1 MTATQAALAVVLR
14 GERVLLVR
22 RANPPDAGLWG
33 YPGGKVEPGETVEQ
47 AAVRELREETGVR
60 AEAGAVLVTLEVK
73 GEGFHYALHAVA
85 CHYLSGKPCAA
96 DDVTDADWVS
106 FPDVQAGVRPMSS
119 DVGRVLEMALKRLG

>member
-14 GERVLLVR
+14 EERVLLVR

-47 AAVRELREETGVR
+47 AAVRELHEETGVR
-60 AEAGAVLVTLEVK
+60 AEVGPVLVTLEAR

-85 CHYLSGKPCAA
+85 CHYLSGRPCAA

-106 FPDVQAGVRPMSS
+106 FPDVQAGVRPMSR

>member
-14 GERVLLVR
+14 EERVLLVR

-60 AEAGAVLVTLEVK
+60 AEAGAVLVTLEVR

-85 CHYLSGKPCAA
+85 CRYLSGKPCAA

-106 FPDVQAGVRPMSS
+106 FPDVQAGVRPMSR

>member
-14 GERVLLVR
+14 EERVLLVR

-60 AEAGAVLVTLEVK
+60 AEAGAVLVTLK
-73 GEGFHYALHAVA
+73 ARGEAFHYALHAVA
-85 CHYLSGKPCAA
+85 CRYLSGRPCAA
-96 DDVTDADWVS
+96 DDVTGADWVS
-106 FPDVQAGVRPMSS
+106 FPDVLAGVRPMSR

>member
-14 GERVLLVR
+14 EERVLLVR

-47 AAVRELREETGVR
+47 AAVRELHEETGVR
-60 AEAGAVLVTLEVK
+60 AEAGAVLVTLEAR

-85 CHYLSGKPCAA
+85 CRYLSGKPCAA
-96 DDVTDADWVS
+96 DDVTDADWVP
-106 FPDVQAGVRPMSS
+106 FPDVQAGVRPMSR
-119 DVGRVLEMALKRLG
+119 DVGRVLEMALKWLG

>member
-14 GERVLLVR
+14 EERVLLVR

-60 AEAGAVLVTLEVK
+60 AEAGGVLVTLEAR

-85 CHYLSGKPCAA
+85 CHYLSGRPWAA

-106 FPDVQAGVRPMSS
+106 FPDVRAGVRPMSR
-119 DVGRVLEMALKRLG
+119 DVGRVLEVALKRLG